1 MFPFL
6 KGAAGGAI
14 LSAAVSAVIA
24 HTGAN
29 GSWLTVHHHLVGGHG
44 FYWSW
49 TLFIGGTGIASWA
62 ALLAE

>member
-6 KGAAGGAI
+6 KGAVGGAVF
-14 LSAAVSAVIA
+14 AAAISAVMV

-29 GSWLTVHHHLVGGHG
+29 GSWLSVREYTVVGHPLA
-44 FYWSW
+44 WSW

-62 ALLAE
+62 FLLTG